1 VLALPPAEFG
11 RARAPPGT
19 WASCIRIVDPVAART
34 VRVIPLDNNEAA
46 FSLAIVPFAARGNE
60 LHLVVGTAQDTTL
73 LPKKCTSG
81 FLRTYAFTEDGAGL
95 ELLHKVNT
103 T

>member
-19 WASCIRIVDPVAART
+19 WASCIRIVDPAAART

-60 LHLVVGTAQDTTL
+60 LHLVVGTAQDRRSSRKSAQADSCALTRSRKTGPDL
-73 LPKKCTSG
+73 SCCI
-81 FLRTYAFTEDGAGL
+81 R
-95 ELLHKVNT
+95 
-103 T
+103 